1 MIFHSAPNT
10 TCRNN
15 RPTDQEQSE
24 IDEVAWKKA
33 EVIIDAA
40 KKADFLLIFD
50 CCFAGRLVGSSSR
63 NVISA
68 RNFEFFGA
76 SGASETTIGPGEK
89 SFTHALI
96 KALEALAHNTD
107 GFTTTELYSQI
118 FACPTFPK
126 DEQTPV
132 HESRTNCHERLL
144 LAPLDKPDAMSTSTA
159 SLSEDNSQQP
169 AIQYCFTLD
178 FLLTSLPTEHDMDE
192 LCNSLKVLSRKG
204 LPAQKFVWYNMY
216 RKGNEVPPAVKAAAH
231 WWRWR
236 AQTGRH
242 GSRSNRRSTSRGE
255 PGNTAANLVPPE
267 ERPPEQCVTA
277 AIQHKTLQPTLE
289 DAENFQGVKGFKET
303 PTEAKEMQGRLARR
317 RSLVC
322 RLILSAAIMGVMLLY
337 WGRDLFRCFETL
349 KKLRFDVRTY
359 CYHIYLA
366 RRRRALKLVDSTLDR
381 ATD

>member
-1 MIFHSAPNT
+1 
-10 TCRNN
+10 
-15 RPTDQEQSE
+15 
-24 IDEVAWKKA
+24 
-33 EVIIDAA
+33 VIIDAA

-96 KALEALAHNTD
+96 KALESLAHYTD

-118 FACPTFPK
+118 FACTTFPK

-132 HESRTNCHERLL
+132 LESRTNCHERLL

-178 FLLTSLPTEHDMDE
+178 FLLTSLPTERDMDE
-192 LCNSLKVLSRKG
+192 LCNSLKILPSRKG
-204 LPAQKFVWYNMY
+204 LPAQKFVWNNMY

-242 GSRSNRRSTSRGE
+242 GSTSNRRSTSLGE
-255 PGNTAANLVPPE
+255 PGNTTANPVPPE
-267 ERPPEQCVTA
+267 ERLELSVTA
-277 AIQHKTLQPTLE
+277 AIQHKTLQPTLK
-289 DAENFQGVKGFKET
+289 DAEKFQGAEGFKET
-303 PTEAKEMQGRLARR
+303 PTEAKEMEGRLTRR
-317 RSLVC
+317 RSLIC
-322 RLILSAAIMGVMLLY
+322 RLVMSAAIIGVMLLY
-337 WGRDLFRCFETL
+337 WGHDLFRH
-349 KKLRFDVRTY
+349 FDGVEKVK
-359 CYHIYLA
+359 A
-366 RRRRALKLVDSTLDR
+366 
-381 ATD
+381 

>member
-1 MIFHSAPNT
+1 MSCDDLPFSPNAK
-10 TCRNN
+10 CRNN

-24 IDEVAWKKA
+24 IDEVAWKRA

-40 KKADFLLIFD
+40 KQADFLLIFD
-50 CCFAGRLVGSSSR
+50 CCFAGKLVGSSSR
-63 NVISA
+63 GVIST

-89 SFTHALI
+89 SFTNALI
-96 KALEALAHNTD
+96 KALETLAHHTD

-118 FACPTFPK
+118 FACTTFPK

-144 LAPLDKPDAMSTSTA
+144 LAPLDKLDAMSTSTA

-169 AIQYCFTLD
+169 AIQYCFTID

-192 LCNSLKVLSRKG
+192 LCNSLKILPARKG
-204 LPAQKFVWYNMY
+204 LPAQKFVWNNMY
-216 RKGNEVPPAVKAAAH
+216 RKGNEIPPAAKAVAH

-242 GSRSNRRSTSRGE
+242 GSRSNRRSSSLGE
-255 PGNTAANLVPPE
+255 PGNTTANPAPLE
-267 ERPPEQCVTA
+267 ERPEQGITA
-277 AIQHKTLQPTLE
+277 AVQHKTPRPALK
-289 DAENFQGVKGFKET
+289 DAENFQSVEGFKET
-303 PTEAKEMQGRLARR
+303 PTGVKEMQRRLARR

-322 RLILSAAIMGVMLLY
+322 RLVMSAAIIGVMLLY
-337 WGRDLFRCFETL
+337 WGRDLFR
-349 KKLRFDVRTY
+349 RFDSVEKVK
-359 CYHIYLA
+359 A
-366 RRRRALKLVDSTLDR
+366 
-381 ATD
+381 